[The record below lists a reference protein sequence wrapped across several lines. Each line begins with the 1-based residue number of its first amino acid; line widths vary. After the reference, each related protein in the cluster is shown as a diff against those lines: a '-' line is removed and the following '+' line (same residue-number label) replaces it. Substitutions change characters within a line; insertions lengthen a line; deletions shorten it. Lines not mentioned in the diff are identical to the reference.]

1 MADDARAKE
10 RQTLSAARM
19 DRRGPRAAI
28 LADGRR
34 LHLHHGPID
43 LVIEGF
49 GAPAEI
55 VAAYRQARDA
65 FGDVLATL
73 VGELSLLRA
82 PLGAAYPGA
91 QGPVARRM
99 IEACWPYRS
108 RFITPMAAVAG
119 AVADHVLAHMLADRA
134 LDRAYVNNG
143 GDIAVHLA
151 PGAKLRCGMIADLM
165 APAIDGAIAI
175 EHAMPVRGVA
185 TSGWRAKG
193 RGGRSFSF
201 GIADAVTV
209 LAADAAAADAAATIV
224 ANAVD
229 LPDHPAIGR
238 VAASEIDPDSDLGA
252 RKVTIEVPPLGSHE
266 IHAALADG
274 AALAEELVG
283 AGLIFGAVL
292 VLQRRFARVGGVPPR
307 LAAA

>member
-1 MADDARAKE
+1 ME
-10 RQTLSAARM
+10 SIAAR
-19 DRRGPRAAI
+19 
-28 LADGRR
+28 
-34 LHLHHGPID
+34 
-43 LVIEGF
+43 
-49 GAPAEI
+49 
-55 VAAYRQARDA
+55 
-65 FGDVLATL
+65 
-73 VGELSLLRA
+73 SLR
-82 PLGAAYPGA
+82 
-91 QGPVARRM
+91 
-99 IEACWPYRS
+99 
-108 RFITPMAAVAG
+108 
-119 AVADHVLAHMLADRA
+119 
-134 LDRAYVNNG
+134 
-143 GDIAVHLA
+143 
-151 PGAKLRCGMIADLM
+151 
-165 APAIDGAIAI
+165 
-175 EHAMPVRGVA
+175 
-185 TSGWRAKG
+185 RAKG